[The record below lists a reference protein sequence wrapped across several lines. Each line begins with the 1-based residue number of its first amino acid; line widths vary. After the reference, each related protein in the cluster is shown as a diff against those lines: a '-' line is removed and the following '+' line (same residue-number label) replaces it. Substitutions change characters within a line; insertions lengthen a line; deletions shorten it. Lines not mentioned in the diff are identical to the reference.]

1 MKRKDY
7 FLAAM
12 RAGSYRYRAWVFDAF
27 GYQEEVTEPPKANYP
42 WPLWRT
48 AEGYM
53 VLDPVTGEQH
63 RLEETVDTEPA
74 FEMLDGVD
82 LVSGDVSSLKE
93 KVITTYGN
101 ILYNYMT
108 LIYSV
113 GDKIPF
119 QIDEI
124 KPGKLEKF
132 FFNMESTPEEGAKR
146 DPDKIYVDEYMKFHE
161 GIRYTEE
168 FADLCVPSATP
179 VNLVTD
185 PKIPELRAKLLAD
198 ADKAGKLK
206 DPAEEARI
214 TGELIKMDKSWV
226 NSDPEGG
233 FFTKD
238 KSFNVTRK
246 KMHLIQG
253 TEQGFEASPDANMI
267 EQSLEDGWDINKLPE
282 MNNSLRN
289 GSFSR
294 GAETAQGGEIV
305 KTLLRIT
312 QNTTIGEEDCG
323 SKMGLPTLI
332 TKDNAKRYVDRFY
345 IGANKKPVYID
356 EKSVEGLVGKVVELR
371 SAWSCKTDGY
381 KVCATCM
388 GKKLA
393 ETPKAIGVY
402 VSDVGSAFLTSFL
415 KRMHGQSRSTKH
427 FDLKERIS

>member
-12 RAGSYRYRAWVFDAF
+12 RDGSYRYRAWVFDAF
-27 GYQEEVTEPPKANYP
+27 GYQEEITEAPKVDYP

-48 AEGYM
+48 ADGYK
-53 VLDPVTGEQH
+53 VLDPVTGEEH
-63 RLEETVDTEPA
+63 ILEETLMDEPA
-74 FEMLDGVD
+74 FEMLDS
-82 LVSGDVSSLKE
+82 VSLNPGDVPSLKE
-93 KVITTYGN
+93 KVTTTYGN

-119 QIDEI
+119 QSGEI

-146 DPDKIYVDEYMKFHE
+146 EPDKLYVDEYMKFHE

-168 FADLCVPSATP
+168 FADLCVPAATP
-179 VNLVTD
+179 INIVTD
-185 PKIPELRAKLLAD
+185 PKVPERRAELLAN
-198 ADKAGKLK
+198 ATLSGKLK
-206 DPAEEARI
+206 DPTEEARI
-214 TGELIKMDKSWV
+214 TAELVKMDKDWV

-253 TEQGFEASPDANMI
+253 TEHGFDASTDANMI

-294 GAETAQGGEIV
+294 GAETALGGEIV

-312 QNTTIGEEDCG
+312 QNTTIGEDDCG
-323 SKMGLPTLI
+323 SKFGLPVTF
-332 TKDNAKRYVDRFY
+332 TEENARRYVDRFY
-345 IGANKKPVYID
+345 IGAGKKPVYID
-356 EKSVEGLVGKVVELR
+356 EKTADELIGKEVEVR
-371 SAWSCKTDGY
+371 SSWSCKTEGY
-381 KVCATCM
+381 KVCMTCM
-388 GKKLA
+388 GRKLA

-402 VSDVGSAFLTSFL
+402 VSDVGSAFLLSFL
-415 KRMHGQSRSTKH
+415 KRMHGSGVSTKRY
-427 FDLKERIS
+427 DIKQRIS

>member
-12 RAGSYRYRAWVFDAF
+12 RAGCYRHRAWVYDAF
-27 GYQEEVTEPPKANYP
+27 GFQEETNEPPKVDYP
-42 WPLWRT
+42 WPLWRS
-48 AEGYM
+48 ADGYK

-63 RLEETVDTEPA
+63 ILEETLMDEPA
-74 FEMLDGVD
+74 FEVLDGVD
-82 LVSGDVSSLKE
+82 LNPGDVPSLKE
-93 KVITTYGN
+93 KVTTTYGN

-119 QIDEI
+119 QVDEI

-132 FFNMESTPEEGAKR
+132 FFNMESTPAEGAKR
-146 DPDKIYVDEYMKFHE
+146 DPEKLYVDEYLRFHE

-168 FADLCVPSATP
+168 FADICVPAATP
-179 VNLVTD
+179 VNLITD
-185 PKIPELRAKLLAD
+185 PRVPEYRAKLLAD
-198 ADKAGKLK
+198 ADHAGKLK

-214 TGELIKMDKSWV
+214 TGELVKMDKAWV
-226 NSDPEGG
+226 NADPEGG

-253 TEQGFEASPDANMI
+253 TEQGFEASTDANMI

-294 GAETAQGGEIV
+294 GAETALGGEIV

-312 QNTTIGEEDCG
+312 QNTTIGEDDCG
-323 SKMGLPTLI
+323 SKFGLPI
-332 TKDNAKRYVDRFY
+332 FFTKDNAKRYVDRFY
-345 IGANKKPVYID
+345 IGPNKKPVYID
-356 EKSVEGLVGKVVELR
+356 EKTAEELIGKEVEMR
-371 SAWSCKTDGY
+371 SSWSCKTDGY
-381 KVCATCM
+381 KVCMTCM

-402 VSDVGSAFLTSFL
+402 VSDVGSAFLLSFL
-415 KRMHGQSRSTKH
+415 KRMHGSSVTTRKY
-427 FDLKERIS
+427 DLKSRIT